1 MRRCKESIKFIK
13 GIYKKE
19 FIPLH
24 EPTFIGNEKRYLNDA
39 IDSTFVSSVG
49 KYVDRVEEE
58 IVQITQAKYAIAVVN
73 GTNGLHL
80 ALYALGVQR
89 GDEVITQ
96 ALSFVA
102 TANAISYCGAK
113 PIFIDVQKD
122 TLGMSP
128 KSLQKFLEQNAIKKD
143 GKLFNKITNNQI
155 KVVLPMHT
163 FGHPCKI
170 DEIKEICSEWNLELI
185 EDAAESL
192 GSFYKKKHTGTFG
205 RAGVFSFNG
214 NKIVTSGG
222 GGVIVTDD
230 EALAKRLKHLSTT
243 AKVPHKWEYYHD
255 EIGFNYRMPNIN
267 AALLLAQLENLEKFL
282 EIKREIAKNYKE
294 FFNTLGVKFINEPK
308 DAKSNYWLN
317 AIELESKE
325 QRDNFLECTNANGV
339 MTRPIWNLLNKLPMY
354 KNCQSDSLINSQYF
368 EERIVN
374 IPSGVVL

>member
-1 MRRCKESIKFIK
+1 
-13 GIYKKE
+13 
-19 FIPLH
+19 
-24 EPTFIGNEKRYLNDA
+24 
-39 IDSTFVSSVG
+39 
-49 KYVDRVEEE
+49 
-58 IVQITQAKYAIAVVN
+58 
-73 GTNGLHL
+73 
-80 ALYALGVQR
+80 
-89 GDEVITQ
+89 
-96 ALSFVA
+96 
-102 TANAISYCGAK
+102 
-113 PIFIDVQKD
+113 
-122 TLGMSP
+122 
-128 KSLQKFLEQNAIKKD
+128 
-143 GKLFNKITNNQI
+143 
-155 KVVLPMHT
+155 MHT

-170 DEIKEICSEWNLELI
+170 DEIKEICREWNLELI

-192 GSFYKKKHTGTFG
+192 GSFYKNKHTGTFG

-243 AKVPHKWEYYHD
+243 AKVPHKWD
-255 EIGFNYRMPNIN
+255 YRMPNIN

-294 FFNTLGVKFINEPK
+294 FFSSLGVKFINELK
-308 DAKSNYWLN
+308 DARSNYWLN

-339 MTRPIWNLLNKLPMY
+339 MTRPIWSLLNKLPMY
-354 KNCQSDSLINSQYF
+354 KDCQSDSLTNSQYF